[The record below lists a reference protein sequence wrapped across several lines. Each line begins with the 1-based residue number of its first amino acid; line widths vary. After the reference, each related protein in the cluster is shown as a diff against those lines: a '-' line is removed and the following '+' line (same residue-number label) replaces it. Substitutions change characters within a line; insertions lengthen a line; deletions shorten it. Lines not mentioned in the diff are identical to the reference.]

1 MRSRSLLLGIGFALI
16 LGNFLLGAPVEIKT
30 EEDLAQLLDR
40 VCQLVA
46 GEQTPSATLEQTP
59 SYTLCF
65 RLRER
70 LQHELRER
78 LRREGSL
85 VVDPEVLAESMSVSL
100 RWMEGYAAEWGLDEA
115 AEFVVGLTELAK
127 QYGQRLRE
135 FLAQAKA
142 AGYSPE
148 EIVQFV
154 TELAQQVT
162 EESPAKEALE
172 KVLDSVEELLEEA
185 SAKVPEHAEEAMEE
199 DHGKGKG
206 DKDHGPAYEEN
217 KKQGDDENGNGSD
230 EDHDEGGKG
239 KGNGQGKG
247 ADDDDDNGEGHSGK
261 GKDHNGEDHGNHG
274 HKGGDKD

>member
-1 MRSRSLLLGIGFALI
+1 MRRMVLLLGLVFSLSSAL
-16 LGNFLLGAPVEIKT
+16 LAAPVEIRT

-46 GEQTPSATLEQTP
+46 EGQTPSATLEQTP
-59 SYTLCF
+59 SYTLCL

-70 LQHELRER
+70 LQNELRER

-100 RWMEGYAAEWGLDEA
+100 RWVEGYAAEWGLDEA

-185 SAKVPEHAEEAMEE
+185 SAKVPEHPEEEMKE

-206 DKDHGPAYEEN
+206 DEDHGPAYEEN

-247 ADDDDDNGEGHSGK
+247 ADDDDDNSEGHNGK
-261 GKDHNGEDHGNHG
+261 GKEHNEEDHGNHG
-274 HKGGDKD
+274 HKGGNKD